1 MEADMTVFE
10 KVQGKRVDVDYESG
24 DHYVIDYLSES
35 ELRWNALSEVGGE
48 PSSEVDPYD
57 AVALGED
64 VYMVNWIEEAGVV
77 ASQVADFGNGR
88 VTTFLTCPEEGA
100 HGGRGKM
107 VLEGRLTL
115 VG

>member
-1 MEADMTVFE
+1 M
-10 KVQGKRVDVDYESG
+10 
-24 DHYVIDYLSES
+24 
-35 ELRWNALSEVGGE
+35 
-48 PSSEVDPYD
+48 DPYD

-77 ASQVADFGNGR
+77 ASQVADFGNDR
-88 VTTFLTCPEEGA
+88 VTTFLTWPEEGA

-107 VLEGRLTL
+107 VFEGRLTL